1 MSDLSL
7 RMKQAWQT
15 RLDGEILY
23 FFAFVL
29 YFFFSFI
36 RNTTFN
42 PYIGARPFNLVSY
55 MVVGLL
61 VIKIYIF
68 DRQQLKSVFL
78 TTIGLGIA
86 VVSWR
91 MSGSNLIIVMMAF
104 ILGARNISFK
114 KIIKW
119 YFWLG
124 TVMLFM
130 VMFFSLT
137 GVIQNMVFVAKGRVP
152 RYALGII
159 YPTDFAAHVLYL
171 VLAHSYLNYES
182 LNVKYYITYFIV
194 ASITMLVT
202 NARLSFICLL
212 LTIPVLWIAKH
223 AELEHRPVAKL
234 VASLYW
240 TSTPLLAVI
249 TFFATYLFDNT
260 NHIFYMIDHL
270 LSGRLSY
277 GNMSLWRYPIT
288 FWGQKVI
295 EHGHGGSAGMKVFN
309 QHDAGYF
316 YIDSSYMRLIMI
328 YGLVVAVIMVGIF
341 MAISIRETSAK
352 RYVIPAILFIVSIS
366 CMVEQHL
373 LELTYNPF
381 LLALFAE
388 VGTNKALEEKTIEKQ
403 KL

>member
-7 RMKQAWQT
+7 RIKQVWKTQ
-15 RLDGEILY
+15 LNGEVL
-23 FFAFVL
+23 FFIAFVL

-42 PYIGARPFNLVSY
+42 PYVGARPFNLVSY
-55 MVVGLL
+55 LVVGLL
-61 VIKIYIF
+61 VVKIYIF
-68 DRQQLKSVFL
+68 DNQQLKSL
-78 TTIGLGIA
+78 LIATIGLGLAAI
-86 VVSWR
+86 SWR

-104 ILGARNISFK
+104 ILGARGISFQ

-124 TVMLFM
+124 ITMLIMVML
-130 VMFFSLT
+130 FSLT
-137 GVIQNMVFVAKGRVP
+137 GIIKNMVFIAKGRVP

-171 VLAHSYLNYES
+171 VLAHAYLNYRS
-182 LNVKYYITYFIV
+182 LNIRYYFTYFVIALV
-194 ASITMLVT
+194 AMLVT
-202 NARLSFICLL
+202 NARLSFICLI
-212 LTIPVLWIAKH
+212 LTIAVLWVAKH
-223 AELEHRPVAKL
+223 AESENRPIAKL
-234 VASLYW
+234 IASFYW

-249 TFFATYLFDNT
+249 TIFSTYLFDNT
-260 NHIFYMIDHL
+260 NHIFYTVDHL

-277 GNMSLWRYPIT
+277 GNMAFWRYPIT
-288 FWGQKVI
+288 FWGQKVV
-295 EHGHGGSAGMKVFN
+295 EHGYGGNAGMKIFS
-309 QHDAGYF
+309 QHNGEYF

-328 YGLVVAVIMVGIF
+328 YGLVIAVVMVGIF
-341 MAISIRETSAK
+341 MTISIRETAVRK
-352 RYVIPAILFIVSIS
+352 YALPAILFIVSIS

-381 LLALFAE
+381 LLALLAE
-388 VGTNKALEEKTIEKQ
+388 VGMDKALEERNDEKQ